1 MWTHFGTKVDYF
13 GSQKPS
19 PKRLPACKASRPYL
33 LELQKPSSPPELLSC
48 KSKTFSPENVSKG
61 VLLRRANRRDISC
74 CRICVLIFRLCK
86 CMYTVMSMDK
96 PIPLSSTVGTRVPE
110 VKNAK
115 IEVPWPWELK
125 YEHVHGQTDSAE

>member
-1 MWTHFGTKVDYF
+1 
-13 GSQKPS
+13 
-19 PKRLPACKASRPYL
+19 
-33 LELQKPSSPPELLSC
+33 
-48 KSKTFSPENVSKG
+48 
-61 VLLRRANRRDISC
+61 
-74 CRICVLIFRLCK
+74 
-86 CMYTVMSMDK
+86 MYTVMSMDK